1 MIHIL
6 SYSEMPRVFII
17 KKTLEY
23 RKKQSKVLKLILKNP
38 GVRYRQLLRAT
49 GLSNGSLSNILRKL
63 ENSRSIIVNRTANNR
78 VTAYYPKNINTAEL
92 HIIENLRN
100 NIDRRIIQYL
110 LEQDQGNFY
119 DIVNHSKRAPST
131 ISWHLNRLKNGRL
144 LTSTSRNG
152 KPNTYKII
160 NKNSVARI
168 LSKRLDT
175 LV

>member
-1 MIHIL
+1 M
-6 SYSEMPRVFII
+6 SSVFII
-17 KKTLEY
+17 KRTLEY
-23 RKKQSKVLKLILKNP
+23 SKKQSKVLKLILKNP

-92 HIIENLRN
+92 RIIENLRN

-110 LEQDQGNFY
+110 LEQGQGNFY

-131 ISWHLNRLKNGRL
+131 ISWHLSRLKNGRL
-144 LTSTSRNG
+144 ITSTSRNG
-152 KPNTYKII
+152 KPPHTYKII

-168 LSKRLDT
+168 LSKHLGT
-175 LV
+175 FV